1 MRGPWTP
8 NLAEARA
15 WRVDAMA
22 RLQAGT
28 LSAVTGPTIRDAADE
43 FLTGIRSGAIRN
55 RSGRPYKP
63 SVVGSYE
70 HHLRERVVPTFGAT
84 RLAKLTRPDVQR
96 WIDTLAAGNLAAN
109 TVANAIT
116 PLRAIYVWAE
126 GRGMVHSNPCVGVRL
141 PKGEK
146 ARDRIAS
153 PSEAAALIAALPAED
168 QAALGLAVYAGLRM
182 GEVLALDWSG
192 SGPRRSRHRA
202 AARPG
207 SSARRAAG
215 RPTP

>member
-116 PLRAIYVWAE
+116 PCGRSTCGPRA
-126 GRGMVHSNPCVGVRL
+126 
-141 PKGEK
+141 GEW
-146 ARDRIAS
+146 S
-153 PSEAAALIAALPAED
+153 TPTPA
-168 QAALGLAVYAGLRM
+168 
-182 GEVLALDWSG
+182 SG
-192 SGPRRSRHRA
+192 SGSRRGRRPATGSLHPPRRRH
-202 AARPG
+202 
-207 SSARRAAG
+207 
-215 RPTP
+215 